1 SRLEE
6 EANTFQTNRL
16 LRHARLP
23 VGEQR
28 VQETVVSGDCPLR
41 PQVLILD
48 QVSSREL
55 LTEEPVRVLADR
67 NALDD
72 ERTIVQDGVAMQET
86 AEIVA
91 AEPDRP
97 GRAVL
102 EVKDLVAEADRGVA
116 ATGATL
122 VGVDVQIVDGRP
134 RRRRRR
140 CRGETGGGGGGG

>member
-16 LRHARLP
+16 LRRARLP

-28 VQETVVSGDCPLR
+28 VQETVVSGDRPLR

-55 LTEEPVRVLADR
+55 LTEEPVRVLTDR

-72 ERTIVQDGVAMQET
+72 ERTIVHDGVARQAT
-86 AEIVA
+86 AEIVGA
-91 AEPDRP
+91 APDP
-97 GRAVL
+97 
-102 EVKDLVAEADRGVA
+102 
-116 ATGATL
+116 
-122 VGVDVQIVDGRP
+122 P
-134 RRRRRR
+134 RV
-140 CRGETGGGGGGG
+140 